1 MSQLQRIVIAPAQLQ
16 QQQIALTSQQQHYL
30 MRVLRL
36 RQGDRFIAMDGK
48 GQWWLAVLAETT
60 AQILEQMQ
68 VQTELP
74 VEITLMVALP
84 KGNGFDEVV
93 RACTELGVNCFAP
106 VTSDRTLLHP
116 SPQKLERWRRI
127 AAEAAEQSER
137 QIVPTILDPVP
148 FSTGL
153 LSVTGDRKY
162 ICVARGNTPHLIA
175 SLQSI
180 PPSPPS
186 KGGLPGSS
194 FPSQGELEDSSSLPQ
209 GGLPGSLPASQGEL
223 ENSSPPLQN
232 TSSPP
237 LQGGLGG
244 SIVIATGAEGGWTTT
259 EVENAIASG
268 FQPVSLGKRILRAV
282 TAPIVALSQISA
294 IVEISRNAE
303 NPGLVL

>member
-116 SPQKLERWRRI
+116 SPQKLERWQRI

-153 LSVTGDRKY
+153 LSVTGDLKY
-162 ICVARGNTPHLIA
+162 ICVARGNAPHLIA

-186 KGGLPGSS
+186 KGGL
-194 FPSQGELEDSSSLPQ
+194 
-209 GGLPGSLPASQGEL
+209 
-223 ENSSPPLQN
+223 
-232 TSSPP
+232 
-237 LQGGLGG
+237 GG
-244 SIVIATGAEGGWTTT
+244 SIVIATGAEGGWTTN

-294 IVEISRNAE
+294 IVEISKNSE
-303 NPGLVL
+303 NPGLVP